1 MKTGISRL
9 RLANFRSYETLD
21 LSLGTKG
28 EPVALVGHNGAGKT
42 NILEAIS
49 YLTPGRGLRSAR
61 LTDVARR
68 LGENVYPLWSVV
80 ADTYSPF
87 GNNKIH
93 SGLIQ
98 TNSII
103 SILIMI

>member
-9 RLANFRSYETLD
+9 RLNNFRSYEALD
-21 LSLGTKG
+21 LVLGTAG
-28 EPVALVGHNGAGKT
+28 ESVALVGANGAGKT

-68 LGENVYPLWSVV
+68 MGEDVYPLWSVV

-87 GNNKIH
+87 GENKIGQSLACH
-93 SGLIQ
+93 CS
-98 TNSII
+98 
-103 SILIMI
+103 MRY